1 LEITITR
8 KGQVTQL
15 TRKLQQNNCVISFK
29 GGYCKFV
36 YDDKDLPDGAMLEDP
51 VEISIIFKI
60 KEE

>member
-1 LEITITR
+1 LETTITR

-36 YDDKDLPDGAMLEDP
+36 YDDKDLPDGIMLEDK
-51 VEISIIFKI
+51 VEVTLLI
-60 KEE
+60 KEEE